1 MVKDSNR
8 PKRVAELVRRELAAV
23 IAREWHDPLSG
34 RVTLT
39 HAEVA
44 RDFSSA
50 RVYFTLLGG
59 GDVRAA
65 EQALN
70 HASGFLRQ
78 RLAARVRLRMV
89 PALRFRFDEAVERG
103 ARLAALI
110 ERASAE
116 DEKPGGGE

>member
-1 MVKDSNR
+1 MIKDSNR

-23 IAREWHDPLSG
+23 IAREWHDPLAR

-39 HAEVA
+39 HAEIA
-44 RDFSSA
+44 RDFSFA

-59 GDVRAA
+59 GDTRAA

-70 HASGFLRQ
+70 HASGFLRHA
-78 RLAARVRLRMV
+78 LVARVHLRTV
-89 PALRFRFDEAVERG
+89 PVLRFRFDESVERG

-110 ERASAE
+110 ERAAAQR
-116 DEKPGGGE
+116 EKP